1 MTMGSGKRYTA
12 CSFSYRLVKFADVFV
27 VNGRGDYTVT
37 IKDRKVGGKKEDGVV
52 LEFKRKK

>member
-1 MTMGSGKRYTA
+1 MGSGKRYTA
-12 CSFSYRLVKFADVFV
+12 CSFSYRLVKFANVFV